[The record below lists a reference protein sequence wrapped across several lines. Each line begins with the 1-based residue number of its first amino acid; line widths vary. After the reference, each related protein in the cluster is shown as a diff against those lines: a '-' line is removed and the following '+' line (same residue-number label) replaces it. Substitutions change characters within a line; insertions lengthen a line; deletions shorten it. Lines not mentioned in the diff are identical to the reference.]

1 MWNKLKENTELAISA
16 ILVLLLITCVNPFE
30 AMMSAGWNRTL
41 VVLFIALYG
50 LYTGIVFRER
60 AKDERERLHLALADR
75 VGFLVGTGLLVLF
88 IILDLFD
95 GAPEKSLVFVLGGM
109 SLTKLLVLLKVR
121 YRN

>member
-30 AMMSAGWNRTL
+30 AMMPAGWNRTL